1 MKKTGYYALCLLL
14 VCAMLFAVMG
24 SLAACGEEESAS
36 GEESTSGES
45 AGNAGGNGGGNAVSN
60 SGGNAGGNG
69 DVSVDASEIE
79 GTYYYDEL
87 NESVTLK
94 DGKWSIYEGD
104 WEMLTGTYELKGNNI
119 FLYEPEDSVPILT
132 GTVDGTS
139 LDLGV
144 LGVYTRK

>member
-14 VCAMLFAVMG
+14 VCTMLFAVMG

-36 GEESTSGES
+36 GEESTSGKES
-45 AGNAGGNGGGNAVSN
+45 TSGESVGNAVGS
-60 SGGNAGGNG
+60 G

-87 NESVTLK
+87 NESVILK